1 MSSILKVDQLQDSG
15 GNALITS
22 DGSGNITTD
31 KLLYPS
37 WNVYLSADVT
47 GITDNV
53 YTKVEFDT
61 ELYDTDNMYDNSTNY
76 RVTIPTGKAGKYM
89 VQSQVLSNS
98 LSVNNSYR
106 NRTAIYKNGSL
117 FAYSFFD
124 FRNNPVQQCSPNVS
138 CIMDLAVNDY
148 IEIFAIVDSVSG
160 GTVAFRGEPPST
172 GLESW
177 FQGYRIGD

>member
-22 DGSGNITTD
+22 DGSGNITTQ

-37 WNVYLSADVT
+37 WMVYLSSDVT
-47 GITDNV
+47 GIADNV
-53 YTKVEFDT
+53 YTKVAFDT
-61 ELYDTDNMYDNSTNY
+61 EIYDTDNMYDNSTNY

-98 LSVNNSYR
+98 LAVNNSNR

-124 FRNNPVQQCSPNVS
+124 YRNNPAQQCSPNIN

-148 IEIFAIVDSVSG
+148 IEIFAMVDSVSG